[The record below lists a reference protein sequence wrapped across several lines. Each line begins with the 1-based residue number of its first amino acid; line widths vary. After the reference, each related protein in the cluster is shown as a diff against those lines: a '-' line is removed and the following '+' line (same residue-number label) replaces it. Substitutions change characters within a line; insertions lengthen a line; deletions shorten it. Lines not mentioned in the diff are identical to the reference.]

1 MLKLFSQ
8 AAQILIIISLFSG
21 SVSAQQRET
30 SSPNGKISV
39 TLKSDADFTFEV
51 RLNNKPAFAITGA
64 SLVIRDHAPG
74 KVSSVKSASVSAV
87 QHPLIREK
95 RAIVSDKF
103 NEMKVTC
110 KSNSGIILRVY
121 DDGIAYRFFTRF
133 KEDTVFVLNET
144 ATIRFAGGDSL
155 YLPIIRC
162 REEKGID
169 CFHTSFEDDF
179 VHRGVSQVTDSQL
192 GYLPVYA
199 RTANGFSLSI
209 TESDL
214 HDYPGMFVSG
224 NQDAPNSL
232 KIRFPAY
239 PLDVSVFGDLF
250 KQELVTRRADYLAR
264 TPGNRDYPWRV
275 FILGENDGDLVNSD
289 MVYRLA
295 SDCKLE
301 QTDWIKPGKITDEW
315 IVNSI
320 LYGVDFKSGI
330 NTKTYKYYIDFA
342 HRFGLPYIF
351 MDAGWCVPDDFTKLN
366 PEVSIPEIVKYAE
379 EKNVG
384 VWLWTCALTLKK
396 NMNYLPLFHQWG
408 IKGIMADF
416 MDREDQVMIRFQE
429 SLARETAKNKLMLL
443 FHGASKPTGLRK
455 AYPNVIN
462 REGVMGHEFDKWS
475 DRVTPEHNLIIP
487 YTRMIAGPLD
497 YEGGGMINAQ
507 KSDFR
512 IVDPSPMTQGT
523 RLHQLAMFVV
533 YESPLQYMAGNICD
547 YLKEP
552 EYAAFYSRIP
562 AVWDETV
569 VLQGKIS
576 DYILIARRSGND
588 WWVGAMTD
596 WTPRSLELDLSFL
609 GNGNFEAEIYK
620 DGINANVY
628 AADYATEKKQVSG
641 TDKITVNMAPGGGW
655 VGWLHSAASHTS
667 QVGPFRTR

>member
-1 MLKLFSQ
+1 MFKTCIPVTFAFVLVSQ
-8 AAQILIIISLFSG
+8 FPG
-21 SVSAQQRET
+21 SVKAQQKEIL
-30 SSPNGKISV
+30 SPNGKISV
-39 TLKSDADFTFEV
+39 TLNTDKNFGFAV
-51 RLNNKPAFAITGA
+51 RLNNKPAFSIYDA
-64 SLVIRDHAPG
+64 SLVVRDHEMG
-74 KVSSVKSASVSAV
+74 KVSSVEPRSVNEV
-87 QHPLIREK
+87 QHPLVREK
-95 RAIVSDKF
+95 RAVVADRF
-103 NEMKVTC
+103 NEITVTC
-110 KSNSGIILRVY
+110 KSKSGIILRAY
-121 DDGIAYRFFTRF
+121 DDGIAYRHFTRF

-144 ATIRFAGGDSL
+144 ATIRFAAGDSL

-162 REEKGID
+162 RAEKDID

-179 VHRGVSQVTDSQL
+179 VHRGVSQVADSQL

-224 NQDAPNSL
+224 NQDSPNSL
-232 KIRFPAY
+232 KFRFPAY

-264 TPGNRDYPWRV
+264 TSGNREYPWRV
-275 FILGENDGDLVNSD
+275 FILGENDGDLINSD

-301 QTDWIKPGKITDEW
+301 DTDWIKPGKITDEW

-330 NTKTYKYYIDFA
+330 NTNTYKYYIDFA
-342 HRFGLPYIF
+342 QQFGLPYIF
-351 MDAGWCVPDDFTKLN
+351 IDAGWCVPDDFTKLN
-366 PEVSIPEIVKYAE
+366 PEVSIPEIIKYAE
-379 EKNVG
+379 EKKVG
-384 VWLWTCALTLKK
+384 VWLWTSALTLKN
-396 NMNYLPLFHQWG
+396 NMNYLPLFKQWG

-416 MDREDQVMIRFQE
+416 MDREDQLMIRFQE
-429 SLARETAKNKLMLL
+429 TVAQETAKNKLMLL

-455 AYPNVIN
+455 KYPNVIN

-475 DRVTPEHNLIIP
+475 DRVSPEHNLIIP
-487 YTRMIAGPLD
+487 FTRMIAGPLD
-497 YEGGGMINAQ
+497 YEGGGMINGQ
-507 KSDFR
+507 KNDFR

-523 RLHQLAMFVV
+523 RMHQLAMYIV
-533 YESPLQYMAGNICD
+533 YESPLQYLAGNISD
-547 YLKEP
+547 YLKEH
-552 EYAAFYSRIP
+552 EYAAYYSRIP

-596 WTPRSLELDLSFL
+596 WTPRSLELELSFL
-609 GNGNFEAEIYK
+609 DNGKYEAEIYK
-620 DGINANVY
+620 DGLNADVY
-628 AADYATEKKQVSG
+628 AADYAAETRQVTSS
-641 TDKITVNMAPGGGW
+641 DKLMVKMAPGGGW
-655 VGWLHSAASHTS
+655 VGRFTIK
-667 QVGPFRTR
+667 